1 MGRLLDKIHSP
12 EDLKALPRG
21 ALPQLAREIREEII
35 RVVSRTGGHLASS
48 LGAVELAIALHY
60 CFDSPRDKILW
71 DVGHQAYAHKIL
83 TGRRKAFETLR
94 QLGGISGFLRRE
106 ESPHDPYDS
115 GHSGS
120 ALPIALGM
128 AEARDLKGEDYKV
141 IAVIGDGSLSAGVT
155 FEALNCAGAWKTDL
169 VVVLND
175 NEMSISRTVGA
186 FSAYLSRI
194 MTGQWATRLREDL
207 KGILHEV
214 PGGKRLF
221 RILKVAEEVLKGL
234 FSPGI
239 IFEEL
244 GFKYLGPLDGHNL
257 DHLIETFKNVKNLR
271 RPVLVHVITRKGK
284 GFAPAEE
291 DPTAY
296 HGVGCFDPDKGL
308 KLEGNGYPPTYS
320 EVFGQTLVEL
330 AEKDPRIVAITAA
343 MRHGTGLSRF
353 AERFPER
360 FFDVGIAEQ
369 AAVSLAAGLALSGFR
384 PVVAIYSAFLQRAYD
399 QIVEEV
405 ALQALPVLFCLDR
418 AGIVGE
424 DGPTHHGLFDLSYLR
439 AIPNM
444 TIVAPRDEG
453 ELRRVLFSA
462 LGREDG
468 PVAIRYPRGRG
479 FGVPLEELP
488 SSIEWGR
495 WEVLKEGEELMI
507 LAVGPLVRHA
517 LKASEVLEE
526 KGISVGVVN
535 ARFIK
540 PLDDDLLCELLS
552 RYKAFLTVEENVLDG
567 GFGSAVLEAVSRY
580 GKGAR
585 VRCLGLPS
593 KFVEQG
599 PREELLRLCGLDPY
613 SIARAALEVLEQE
626 RKT

>member
-1 MGRLLDKIHSP
+1 MEKLLDKVHSP
-12 EDLKALPRG
+12 EDLKAIPRS
-21 ALPQLAREIREEII
+21 ALPQLAQEIRDEII

-83 TGRRKAFETLR
+83 TGRREAFGRLR

-141 IAVIGDGSLSAGVT
+141 VAVIGDGSLSAGVT

-186 FSAYLSRI
+186 LSAYLSRI
-194 MTGQWATRLREDL
+194 MTGQWATKIREDL
-207 KGILHEV
+207 KAILQEV
-214 PGGKRLF
+214 PGGKKLF
-221 RILKVAEEVLKGL
+221 RVLKVGEEVLKGL

-257 DHLIETFKNVKNLR
+257 DHLIDTFKNVKKLR
-271 RPVLVHVITRKGK
+271 RPVLVHVITKKGK
-284 GFAPAEE
+284 GFRPAEE

-296 HGVGCFDPDKGL
+296 HGVGRFDPERGL
-308 KLEGNGYPPTYS
+308 DPEGDGTPPTYS
-320 EVFGQTLVEL
+320 EVFGRTLVEL
-330 AEKDPRIVAITAA
+330 AQRDPRIAAITAA
-343 MRHGTGLSRF
+343 MPHGTGLSEF
-353 AERFPER
+353 AERFPDR

-369 AAVSLAAGLALSGFR
+369 AAVSLAAGLALAGLR
-384 PVVAIYSAFLQRAYD
+384 PVVAIYSTFLQRAYD
-399 QIVEEV
+399 QVVEEV
-405 ALQALPVLFCLDR
+405 ALQGLPVLFCLDR

-424 DGPTHHGLFDLSYLR
+424 DGPTHHGLLDLSYLR

-444 TIVAPRDEG
+444 TVAVPKDEG
-453 ELRRVLFSA
+453 ELRRLLYTA
-462 LGREDG
+462 LGRDDG
-468 PVAIRYPRGRG
+468 PVAIRYPKGKG
-479 FGVPLEELP
+479 IGVPLEDYP
-488 SSIEWGR
+488 SPVEWGR
-495 WEVLKEGEELMI
+495 WEVLKEGRDLVFV
-507 LAVGPLVRHA
+507 AAGPLVWEA
-517 LKASEVLEE
+517 LSAADALAA

-535 ARFIK
+535 ARFVK
-540 PLDDDLLCELLS
+540 PLDEGLLLRLCED
-552 RYKAFLTVEENVLDG
+552 YKAVVTLEENVIHG
-567 GFGSAVLEAVSRY
+567 GLGSAVLEALAAHGVQ
-580 GKGAR
+580 KK
-585 VRCLGLPS
+585 VRPLGLPPE
-593 KFVEQG
+593 FIGHGGRQ
-599 PREELLRLCGLDPY
+599 ELLEMCGLGRD
-613 SIARAALEVLEQE
+613 SIVKVALETLG
-626 RKT
+626 